1 MLKYS
6 YQILLAIAL
15 PRKRNGIV
23 GLPSF
28 LSLGSFIIYAYNE
41 DKNYWLIQVA
51 YREHLYIGSGEK
63 MNETNGR
70 MYKTRASIFTRI
82 SEETHMT

>member
-1 MLKYS
+1 MCNINYYKKEKTS
-6 YQILLAIAL
+6 QMNAL

-23 GLPSF
+23 PSF

-51 YREHLYIGSGEK
+51 YREHLYRITRK
-63 MNETNGR
+63 NE
-70 MYKTRASIFTRI
+70 
-82 SEETHMT
+82 